1 MKIAIL
7 SRDGTLYSCK
17 RLREAAEDRGHSID
31 IIDPLSCY
39 MNINPA
45 APTIHYRGCQLERY
59 DAVIPRIGSAITFYG
74 TAVLRQFE
82 LLGSYP
88 LNESVAITRARDKL
102 RSLQLLARQG
112 IDLPITGFAHSPDD
126 TGDLIELVGG
136 APLHGEGERAGGRW
150 RIGPALRLAA
160 QSAQFAIEMKVT
172 NQAERPQPLRYVCS
186 LNYDCIPDAVFR
198 QNLPTP
204 ALLGDTIGQ
213 ELLCSDDLTRY
224 VDQAEF
230 FMLAPQGRRYVT
242 RFATEQFNYGFRRI
256 AVQGN
261 RRLLAFIQPA
271 NCRPNAPEGE
281 EGVMLGAGKTRTFC
295 VTTGVV

>member
-1 MKIAIL
+1 MKI
-7 SRDGTLYSCK
+7 
-17 RLREAAEDRGHSID
+17 
-31 IIDPLSCY
+31 
-39 MNINPA
+39 N
-45 APTIHYRGCQLERY
+45 
-59 DAVIPRIGSAITFYG
+59 
-74 TAVLRQFE
+74 
-82 LLGSYP
+82 
-88 LNESVAITRARDKL
+88 
-102 RSLQLLARQG
+102 
-112 IDLPITGFAHSPDD
+112 IDLAPEAFGAQRQELFRNADFAVSAHRCAKCGPMLTLANSRGALTVLPYQGLAIWDAEFDGYSLKSGRRSVRGAGKKRADD
-126 TGDLIELVGG
+126 AAFYPAWSGQDPAPPLMQRVWLELTGDELT
-136 APLHGEGERAGGRW
+136 LHGEGERLGGRW

-172 NQAERPQPLRYVCS
+172 NLGERPQPLPYVCR

-204 ALLGDTIGQ
+204 ALLGDAIGQ

-230 FMLAPQGRRYVT
+230 FMLTPQGRRYVT
-242 RFATEQFNYGFRRI
+242 RFATGQFNYGLRRI

-261 RRLLAFIQPA
+261 RRLLAFVQPA

-281 EGVMLGAGKTRTFC
+281 AGVMLGAGKTRAFC

>member
-1 MKIAIL
+1 
-7 SRDGTLYSCK
+7 
-17 RLREAAEDRGHSID
+17 
-31 IIDPLSCY
+31 
-39 MNINPA
+39 
-45 APTIHYRGCQLERY
+45 
-59 DAVIPRIGSAITFYG
+59 
-74 TAVLRQFE
+74 
-82 LLGSYP
+82 
-88 LNESVAITRARDKL
+88 
-102 RSLQLLARQG
+102 
-112 IDLPITGFAHSPDD
+112 
-126 TGDLIELVGG
+126 
-136 APLHGEGERAGGRW
+136 GGRW

-160 QSAQFAIEMKVT
+160 QSAQFAIEMTVT
-172 NQAERPQPLRYVCS
+172 NQAERPQPLRYVCG